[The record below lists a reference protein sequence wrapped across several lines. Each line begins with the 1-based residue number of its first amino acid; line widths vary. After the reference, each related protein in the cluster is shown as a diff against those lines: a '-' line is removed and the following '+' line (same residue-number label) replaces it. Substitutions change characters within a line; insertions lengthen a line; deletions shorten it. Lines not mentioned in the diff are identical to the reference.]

1 MQANVIPTVH
11 IIDDDD
17 AIRSS
22 LRLLIKTSGYTPQTY
37 ESAEQLLQEADLNQ
51 HGCLVVDVRMPGM
64 SGLDLQQHLNSNGY
78 KIPLII
84 ITGHGDIDMAVQA
97 MRSGAQD
104 FLEKPVDNDKLLQRI
119 SECLDVDSRIHNSD
133 DEKQVAQGMIDKL
146 SSREKEVMELLI
158 QGKLNKVIASDLDI
172 SVRTV
177 EAHRANLMHKMGARS
192 LSDIVRTAILANN
205 QMN

>member
-1 MQANVIPTVH
+1 MQETKPIVH

-22 LRLLIKTSGYTPQTY
+22 LRLLIKTSGLHPETY
-37 ESAEQLLQEADLNQ
+37 ESAEELLDKADLHK

-64 SGLDLQQHLNSNGY
+64 TGLELQQHLNNNDF

-97 MRSGAQD
+97 MRSGARD
-104 FLEKPVDNDKLLQRI
+104 FLEKPVDNEKLVQRI
-119 SECLDVDSRIHNSD
+119 NECLDLDTKQLNSD
-133 DEKQVAQGMIDKL
+133 HEKQKSQDLIEKL
-146 SSREKEVMELLI
+146 SSREREVMDYLI
-158 QGKLNKVIASDLDI
+158 KGKLNKVIAAELDI

-177 EAHRANLMHKMGARS
+177 EAHRANLMHKMEARS
-192 LSDIVRTAILANN
+192 LSDIVRIALSA
-205 QMN
+205 Q

>member
-17 AIRSS
+17 AIRNS
-22 LRLLIKTSGYTPQTY
+22 LRLLIKTSGYIPQTY
-37 ESAEQLLQEADLNQ
+37 ASAEDLLDSADLNH

-64 SGLDLQQHLNSNGY
+64 SGLDLQEHLNNNGY

-97 MRSGAQD
+97 MRSGAHD
-104 FLEKPVDNDKLLQRI
+104 FLEKPVDNEKLLYRI
-119 SECLDVDSRIHNSD
+119 NECLDTDTQIHNSE
-133 DEKQVAQGMIDKL
+133 DEINKAQDKINRL
-146 SSREKEVMELLI
+146 SAREKEVMDLLI

-192 LSDIVRTAILANN
+192 LSDIVRTAIISSN
-205 QMN
+205 